1 MSVYH
6 VLWNTSVPE
15 YVSVMQHYKELMFP
29 KVFAG
34 IVSGELA
41 SPPPVTRSVACSP
54 LSVSFTTLQIRSTA
68 VKPRVWGNEM
78 LAVNLSFTVIK

>member
-1 MSVYH
+1 M
-6 VLWNTSVPE
+6 LLNTSVSE

-54 LSVSFTTLQIRSTA
+54 LSVSFTTLQIRST

-78 LAVNLSFTVIK
+78 LAVNRSFTVIK